1 MRAVSEH
8 LFVQDRG
15 VVLARLFVNT
25 TLWLLLL
32 GALLLLPAG
41 TLAWPAAWVLLA
53 EMGLLNLASGLWL
66 ARRDPELLAERLAP
80 LLRPD
85 QKPWDR
91 RLVIGFQLLWHGW
104 WAVMGLDARLHGIA
118 RVAPWLQALGAA
130 GVAASFCLSALAFKA
145 NRYASPV
152 VRIQAERGQT
162 LASTGPYRIVRHPMY
177 AGLVLQ
183 LIGAPLLVGSVWG
196 LGVAAVLIALLGLR
210 AVLEERVLMREL
222 DGYADYTR
230 RVRRRIV
237 PLVW

>member
-1 MRAVSEH
+1 MPAASEQV
-8 LFVQDRG
+8 FATGRG

-25 TLWLLLL
+25 ALWLLLI

-53 EMGLLNLASGLWL
+53 EMGILNLATGLWL
-66 ARRDPELLAERLAP
+66 AGRDPELLAERLAP
-80 LLRPD
+80 LVRPD

-104 WAVMGLDARLHGIA
+104 WAVMGLDARLNGIA
-118 RVAPWLQALGAA
+118 HPPPWLQALGAA
-130 GVAASFCLSALAFKA
+130 GVAVYFGLSALAFKA

-152 VRIQAERGQT
+152 VRIQRRQT
-162 LASTGPYRIVRHPMY
+162 LACTGPYSVVRHPMY

-183 LIGAPLLVGSVWG
+183 LIGAPLLLGSTWG
-196 LGVAAVLIALLGLR
+196 LGFSAILIALLLLR
-210 AVLEERVLMREL
+210 TVLEERVLTREL

-230 RVRRRIV
+230 RVRSRIV
-237 PLVW
+237 PMVW